1 MMRLWKLV
9 VLAVFLSG
17 ILLQGQ
23 QPTAGAREEQSHG
36 DQSRPESGRRF
47 RGVFGTI
54 TEISGSSLKLKT
66 PAGAIAIVQ
75 IGGETQFRKERQPA
89 KLSDFKVGDSIA
101 VRGDST
107 GNNVWTARMI
117 SSAPNPAEAQARF
130 REGLGKQFIVGD
142 VKSTDPPK
150 ITLQRVDGVEQT
162 IEADENTSFKRQNES
177 ITLPDLK
184 AGDTVFARGELKDGI
199 FVPSE
204 IRVVDP
210 QMAQRMKQRGGGM
223 FISKPA
229 NDNSTKS
236 STPPQE
242 APKPDAPQQ

>member
-1 MMRLWKLV
+1 MRLWKLV
-9 VLAVFLSG
+9 VLAGFMSG
-17 ILLQGQ
+17 ILLQAQ

-36 DQSRPESGRRF
+36 DQSRPESGRRL

-66 PAGAIAIVQ
+66 PDGSIATVQ
-75 IGGETQFRKERQPA
+75 IGDQTQFRKERQPA
-89 KLSDFKVGDSIA
+89 KLSDFKVGDNIA

-107 GNNVWTARMI
+107 GTDAWTARRI
-117 SSAPNPAEAQARF
+117 SSAPNPEDARARF

-150 ITLQRVDGVEQT
+150 ITIQRVDGVEQT
-162 IEADENTSFKRQNES
+162 IEADENTSFKRQSES

-184 AGDTVFARGELKDGI
+184 AGDTVFARGAVKDGI

-210 QMAQRMKQRGGGM
+210 QMAQRMKQRNGGM

>member
-9 VLAVFLSG
+9 VLAGFMSG

-23 QPTAGAREEQSHG
+23 QPTAGAREGQSHG
-36 DQSRPESGRRF
+36 DQSRPEAGRRF

-54 TEISGSSLKLKT
+54 TEISSSSLKLKMRDGT
-66 PAGAIAIVQ
+66 TATVH
-75 IGGETQFRKERQPA
+75 IGEETQFRKERQPA
-89 KLSDFKVGDSIA
+89 KLSDFKVGDNVA

-107 GNNVWTARMI
+107 GNGSWNARMI
-117 SSAPNPAEAQARF
+117 SSALNPDEARARF
-130 REGLGKQFIVGD
+130 REGLGKQFVVGD
-142 VKSTDPPK
+142 IKSLDPPK
-150 ITLQRVDGVEQT
+150 ITIQRVDGVEQT

-184 AGDTVFARGELKDGI
+184 AGDTVLARGELKDGV

-210 QMAQRMKQRGGGM
+210 QMAQRMKQRSGEI
-223 FISKPA
+223 FLSEQA
-229 NDNSTKS
+229 DHNSPKS
-236 STPPQE
+236 TSSPQQPPKQE
-242 APKPDAPQQ
+242 APKQ